1 MAVSGSDP
9 RLAIRRLNFI
19 GIGVIALLV
28 GGVGSWAATSRLSG
42 AVVASGSL
50 AVESSVKKVQHS
62 IGGIVGALL
71 VDEGSAVEAGDV
83 LVRLDDTTPRA
94 TAGIVRSDL
103 DAQLLRKARLLAERD
118 GAGSIALPDELSPR
132 NGEPKLIA
140 GLADEQ
146 NLFDARRAMLHGQR
160 DQLRQQIA
168 QLEEEIR
175 GLSAEQQAKEDEL
188 ALAERDLAGIAA
200 LYARKLVSMDRRSAL
215 EHDRTRLAG
224 ERGRLLADIA
234 RVRGKISETELEII
248 QLDRDFQADVLD
260 NLRDADGEI
269 SELREKLSAA
279 EDELR
284 RVDIRA
290 PQAGTVH
297 ELTVHSAGAV
307 IDDGETIMS
316 IVPGADMLVVDIKVA
331 PQDIDQ
337 IDVGS
342 MAEIRIMAANQR
354 TVPTLDATVT
364 RVPADLTR
372 EPDSDRAYY
381 LVRAEF
387 APGEAAFPGLRL
399 RSGMPVEVYIATAE
413 RTPLEFLLQP
423 IGEQLARA
431 FRER

>member
-1 MAVSGSDP
+1 MAVSQSDP

-50 AVESSVKKVQHS
+50 VVESSVKKVQHA
-62 IGGIVGALL
+62 IGGIVGTLL
-71 VDEGSAVEAGDV
+71 VDEGSTVEAGDI

-94 TAGIVRSDL
+94 TFGIVRSDL

-118 GAGSIALPDELSPR
+118 GAGSIALPDELAPR
-132 NGEPKLIA
+132 KGEAKLLA
-140 GLADEQ
+140 DLADEQ
-146 NLFDARRAMLHGQR
+146 NLFAARRAMLHGQR
-160 DQLRQQIA
+160 DQLDQQVG
-168 QLEEEIR
+168 QLEEEVR

-188 ALAERDLAGIAA
+188 ALAERDLAGIVA
-200 LYARKLVSMDRRSAL
+200 LYEKKLVSMDRRSAL
-215 EHDRTRLAG
+215 EHDSARLAG

-234 RVRGKISETELEII
+234 RVRGKISETGLAII

-260 NLRDADGEI
+260 NLRDADGRI
-269 SELREKLSAA
+269 SELREKLAAA

-290 PQAGTVH
+290 PQAGIVH
-297 ELTVHSAGAV
+297 ELAVHAAGAV
-307 IDDGETIMS
+307 IDEGETVMS

-342 MAEIRIMAANQR
+342 LAEVRIMAANQR

-372 EPDSDRAYY
+372 EPNSDRTYY
-381 LVRAEF
+381 LVRAEL
-387 APGEAAFPGLRL
+387 AAGEAAFPGLRL
-399 RSGMPVEVYIATAE
+399 RSGMPVKAYIATAE

>member
-1 MAVSGSDP
+1 MAVSRSDP

-50 AVESSVKKVQHS
+50 VVESSVKKVQHA

-83 LVRLDDTTPRA
+83 LARLDDTAPRA
-94 TAGIVRSDL
+94 TAAIVRSDL

-118 GAGSIALPDELSPR
+118 GAESIVLPDELVPR
-132 NGEPKLIA
+132 NGEPKLVA
-140 GLADEQ
+140 DLADEQ
-146 NLFDARRAMLHGQR
+146 DLFDARRAMLHGQR
-160 DQLRQQIA
+160 DQLRQQIG
-168 QLEEEIR
+168 QLEEEVR

-200 LYARKLVSMDRRSAL
+200 LYEKKLVSMDRRSVL
-215 EHDRTRLAG
+215 ERDRTRLAG
-224 ERGRLLADIA
+224 ERGRLAADIA
-234 RVRGKISETELEII
+234 RVRGKISETGLAII
-248 QLDRDFQADVLD
+248 QLDRDFQAEILD

-269 SELREKLSAA
+269 SELREKLAAA

-297 ELTVHSAGAV
+297 ELTVHAAGAV
-307 IDDGETIMS
+307 IDEGETIMS
-316 IVPGADMLVVDIKVA
+316 IVPGADLLVVDIKVA

-342 MAEIRIMAANQR
+342 LAEIRIMAANQR

-372 EPDSDRAYY
+372 EPNSDRTYY
-381 LVRAEF
+381 LVRAEL
-387 APGEAAFPGLRL
+387 AGEEAAFPGLRL

>member
-1 MAVSGSDP
+1 
-9 RLAIRRLNFI
+9 
-19 GIGVIALLV
+19 
-28 GGVGSWAATSRLSG
+28 
-42 AVVASGSL
+42 
-50 AVESSVKKVQHS
+50 
-62 IGGIVGALL
+62 
-71 VDEGSAVEAGDV
+71 
-83 LVRLDDTTPRA
+83 
-94 TAGIVRSDL
+94 
-103 DAQLLRKARLLAERD
+103 
-118 GAGSIALPDELSPR
+118 
-132 NGEPKLIA
+132 
-140 GLADEQ
+140 
-146 NLFDARRAMLHGQR
+146 MLHGQR
-160 DQLRQQIA
+160 AQLRQQIG
-168 QLEEEIR
+168 QLDEEIR

-188 ALAERDLAGIAA
+188 ALAERDLASVAG
-200 LYARKLVSMDRRSAL
+200 LYARQLVSMDRQSAL
-215 EHDRTRLAG
+215 EHDRARLAG
-224 ERGRLLADIA
+224 ERGRLIADTA
-234 RVRGKISETELEII
+234 RVRGKISETELQVL

-260 NLRDADGEI
+260 NLRDADSRI

-297 ELTVHSAGAV
+297 ELTVHAAGAV
-307 IDDGETIMS
+307 IDEGETIMS

-342 MAEIRIMAANQR
+342 TAEIRIMAANQR

-372 EPDSDRAYY
+372 EPDGDRAYY
-381 LVRAEF
+381 LVRAEL
-387 APGEAAFPGLRL
+387 AAGEAAFPGLRL
-399 RSGMPVEVYIATAE
+399 RSGMPVEAYIATAE